1 MKRFLSVLFV
11 LAVALSLT
19 GCKSSEY
26 KEAKELAADGE
37 YTKAITAFTALGD
50 YKDSKERAV
59 VLQIEEYKKELITE
73 IDDMP
78 SLSISSY
85 SSGTADLKTLAND
98 IIDFATDFNSTD
110 FADDEDLSEA
120 VEKLRGLSDGIIQ
133 LIALDE
139 ESISEFFGPDFYMFP
154 STMQLSIQNSESM
167 LHSWA
172 NLIPKIELP
181 EKYDGWY

>member
-1 MKRFLSVLFV
+1 MIF
-11 LAVALSLT
+11 A
-19 GCKSSEY
+19 
-26 KEAKELAADGE
+26 
-37 YTKAITAFTALGD
+37 
-50 YKDSKERAV
+50 
-59 VLQIEEYKKELITE
+59 
-73 IDDMP
+73 
-78 SLSISSY
+78 
-85 SSGTADLKTLAND
+85 

>member
-11 LAVALSLT
+11 LAITLSLT

-26 KEAKELAADGE
+26 KEAKELAAGGE
-37 YTKAITAFTALGD
+37 YTKAITALGD

-133 LIALDE
+133 LIAIDE
-139 ESISEFFGPDFYMFP
+139 ESISEFFGPGFYMFP

-172 NLIPKIELP
+172 NLIPQIELP